1 VKNKQE
7 VDEITRS
14 YLNLQTPKAHRG
26 NVIIFFLIFLDIMGL
41 LPILGDPFSP
51 LFFELAI
58 GPIVFIHV
66 WGILYILAPYKFEK
80 SYYLF
85 FGIYGVMNTYV
96 YFLVIQKFLY
106 MNLGVTS
113 IAPFIVGVTSL
124 LALLVF
130 IQYFNLRMLHSGT
143 YAKLQT
149 NKQTRNMSPYI
160 NAAGFGYVLAQIFMS
175 SLFADSFISFVLM
188 FIIALMSIV
197 TAYFSIYIHRYIF
210 IRRNYDIV
218 KKLYPEFGLPKKQR
232 KYIF

>member
-1 VKNKQE
+1 MKKQQE

-26 NVIIFFLIFLDIMGL
+26 NVIIFFLIFLDVMGL
-41 LPILGDPFSP
+41 LPILWEPFSP
-51 LFFELAI
+51 LFFWLAI
-58 GPIVFIHV
+58 VPIVFIHV
-66 WGILYILAPYKFEK
+66 WGILYVLAPYKFEK

-85 FGIYGVMNTYV
+85 FGIYGVINTYV

-106 MNLGVTS
+106 LNVGVS
-113 IAPFIVGVTSL
+113 GIAPFIIGVISL
-124 LALLVF
+124 IALLVF
-130 IQYFNLRMLHSGT
+130 IQYFNLRMLYSGT
-143 YAKLQT
+143 YARLQN
-149 NKQTRNMSPYI
+149 NKQTMNMSPYI
-160 NAAGFGYVLAQIFMS
+160 NAAGFGYVLAQFFMS

-210 IRRNYDIV
+210 LTKNYDTV